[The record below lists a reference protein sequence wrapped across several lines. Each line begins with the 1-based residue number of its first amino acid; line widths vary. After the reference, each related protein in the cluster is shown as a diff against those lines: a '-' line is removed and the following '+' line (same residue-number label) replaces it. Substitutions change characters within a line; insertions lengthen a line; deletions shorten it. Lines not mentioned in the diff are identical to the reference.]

1 MHDSVCRID
10 KDQEVVVPGWHILQ
24 EDIESLLGGGDVPSD
39 QCQTIR
45 AHSRHFDIKP
55 VDAIQDC
62 LLPCYEVGDIV
73 LPL

>member
-1 MHDSVCRID
+1 VHDPVCRID
-10 KDQEVVVPGWHILQ
+10 KDQEVVVPGWYILQ
-24 EDIESLLGGGDVPSD
+24 KDIESLLGGRDVPSD

-55 VDAIQDC
+55 VDVIQDS
-62 LLPCYEVGDIV
+62 LLPRYEIGDVV